1 MLIIRR
7 ILTMNYRY
15 EKLEKEKQATLK
27 ESLRREIEK
36 YLNTKNDIEK
46 KTDLLDTTVI
56 AIINIAIL
64 YNLLDTKHATE
75 YYKEEIKSC
84 LLYNCDLD
92 YYAENII
99 NALIPLEDIVDQCL
113 LETSALESDWELEI

>member
-1 MLIIRR
+1 
-7 ILTMNYRY
+7 MNYRY